1 MTKGEG
7 RWWRVVVGGGASKER
22 SVSKFAVETHIL
34 KGLKEF
40 YNGREGTVQW
50 VVSPDGDFYTIC
62 LCLHICIMEAK
73 AVYLQK
79 N

>member
-40 YNGREGTVQW
+40 YNGRE
-50 VVSPDGDFYTIC
+50 
-62 LCLHICIMEAK
+62 K
-73 AVYLQK
+73 
-79 N
+79 

>member
-1 MTKGEG
+1 M
-7 RWWRVVVGGGASKER
+7 VVGGGASKER

-62 LCLHICIMEAK
+62 RVYIFVLWRQKLCICKRIRR
-73 AVYLQK
+73 LK
-79 N
+79 NV